1 MENIHIKETAGDK
14 KKILPLWIG
23 IIKYLWVLKRDLLK
37 MVAINLFLALNLV
50 IDPIVVS
57 IAIDKFIT
65 QKNSGGLAGLGAVY
79 FAVIIVV
86 CCVVYY
92 FCILGFRIEAAMS
105 HKFRKDLFDK
115 IQALSVEYFDKNPVG
130 SIISRMG
137 SDTNRICEVLAWGLL
152 DLFWAGG
159 YIAIMSVVMLIANV
173 KLALIILV
181 CIPLLGFVTWFLS
194 RKVLVL
200 QRAVRSANS
209 EMTAKLSDGIF
220 GARTSKVLRREKLNC
235 EEFGAVT
242 LKMKQKSIASSVLA
256 SAYTPAPMALSSI
269 AMGLVLVVGGGMV
282 SRGEIT
288 IGMVSLFFSYA
299 NMIFDPITQ
308 VIDIFSNLVRA
319 HAAGERVMG
328 LLATEP
334 SVVDTAES
342 VEKYGDIRNP
352 RLENWED
359 IDGDIEFR
367 NVSFYYKEGEYIL
380 RNFNLKVPRG
390 TTVALVGRTGAGKT
404 TIVNLACRFYEPQ
417 EGQILIDGV
426 DYRERTQGWLHS
438 HLGYVLQTPFLF
450 SGTVRE
456 NIAYG
461 KMDAS
466 DDEIVTAAKLVRA
479 HDFIEKLADGY
490 DTQVGEGGALL
501 SGGQKQLIS
510 FARAVLRSPAIFVL
524 DEATSSV
531 DTETESLLQ
540 EALGVVLKNRT
551 SFVVAHRLSTIR
563 NADIILVIDDGGI
576 AEQGN
581 HAELMALRGY
591 YYKLYT
597 NQRYDEGS
605 QKLLSRAR

>member
-334 SVVDTAES
+334 SVVDTAAS

-352 RLENWED
+352 KLENWED

-605 QKLLSRAR
+605 QKLLSRA

>member
-605 QKLLSRAR
+605 QKLLSRA